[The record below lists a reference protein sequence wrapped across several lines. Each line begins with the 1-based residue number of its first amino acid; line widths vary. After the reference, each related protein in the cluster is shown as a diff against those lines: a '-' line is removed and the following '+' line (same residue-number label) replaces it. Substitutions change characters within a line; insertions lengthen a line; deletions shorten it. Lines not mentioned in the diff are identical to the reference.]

1 MALGPPP
8 VRTFPVALACALRGL
23 RHAART
29 QRHFRAQ
36 LVIAAGALLF
46 AAWASVPT
54 VELALLAIT
63 VGLVLAAELLNT
75 AVEMLTDLLHPD
87 HGPAAA
93 AVKDA
98 SAGAVLAAAVL
109 ALAVGLLV
117 LLPRVIPLSP
127 GAARGIPVALSILCL
142 IVLVAGAAHRRR
154 TLRP

>member
-1 MALGPPP
+1 VALGPPP
-8 VRTFPVALACALRGL
+8 VRTFPEALACALRGL

-87 HGPAAA
+87 RGPAAA

-98 SAGAVLAAAVL
+98 SAGAVFAAAVL
-109 ALAVGLLV
+109 ALAVGVLV
-117 LLPRVIPLSP
+117 LLPRVVPLAP
-127 GAARGIPVALSILCL
+127 GASRGIPVALSILCL
-142 IVLVAGAAHRRR
+142 LVLVTGAAPRRR
-154 TLRP
+154 TPHA